1 VDRSPWRSQ
10 RNGRVLR
17 TRAGTVAVVFVKI
30 CGITTEEDALLAV
43 AMGADAIGFNFVPGS
58 PRQVTP
64 TAVRDIVRRL
74 PSDFMTL
81 GVFRDER
88 PERVVEVV
96 NTVGLSGAQLHGR
109 EPMSEARSIRQR
121 VPFLIQA
128 FTAGDEALSSA
139 GNSPADVILVDSPTP
154 GSGRVFD
161 WTLAEGA
168 PGGVRLL
175 LAGGLDPANVAE
187 AIRRVRPWGVDVAS
201 GVETFTGSGHKD
213 PRKLRQFVEIARAV
227 GEEVEADGWE
237 PHGPLEPDQRPYDWA
252 VDQQS

>member
-1 VDRSPWRSQ
+1 
-10 RNGRVLR
+10 
-17 TRAGTVAVVFVKI
+17 VFVKV
-30 CGITTEEDALLAV
+30 CGITSEEDALLGV
-43 AMGADAIGFNFVPGS
+43 AMGADALGFVFAPGS

-64 TAVRDIVRRL
+64 TLVRDIVRRL
-74 PSDFMTL
+74 PSDVMTV

-88 PERVVEVV
+88 PERVVEIV

-109 EPMSEARSIRQR
+109 EPMSEARQIRQR

-128 FTAGDEALSSA
+128 FAAGDPALSSA

-175 LAGGLDPANVAE
+175 LAGGLDPENVAE
-187 AIRRVRPWGVDVAS
+187 AIRRVRPWGVDVNS
-201 GVETFTGSGHKD
+201 GVETFVGSGHKD
-213 PRKLRQFVEIARAV
+213 ARKVRRFIEVARVV
-227 GEEVEADGWE
+227 GEDVEVDGWTPPADFE
-237 PHGPLEPDQRPYDWA
+237 PEHRPYDWS
-252 VDQQS
+252 VDER

>member
-1 VDRSPWRSQ
+1 VAT
-10 RNGRVLR
+10 

-30 CGITTEEDALLAV
+30 CGVTSEEDALLAV

-74 PSDFMTL
+74 PTDAMTI

-109 EPMSEARSIRQR
+109 EPMSEARLIRQR

-128 FTAGDEALSSA
+128 FAAGDEALSSA
-139 GNSPADVILVDSPTP
+139 GNSPADVILVDSPGG

-175 LAGGLDPANVAE
+175 LAGGLDTANVAD
-187 AIRRVRPWGVDVAS
+187 AIRRVRPWGVDVCS

-213 PRKLRQFVEIARAV
+213 PRKLRQFVEIAREV
-227 GEEVEADGWE
+227 GEEVEADGWV
-237 PHGPLEPDQRPYDWA
+237 PPSSLEPDQRPYDWA

>member
-1 VDRSPWRSQ
+1 MAGVP
-10 RNGRVLR
+10 L
-17 TRAGTVAVVFVKI
+17 TRAGTVTHVFVKI
-30 CGITTEEDALLAV
+30 CGVTSEEDALLAV
-43 AMGADAIGFNFVPGS
+43 AMGTDAIGFNFVPGS

-74 PSDFMTL
+74 PTDTMTI

-109 EPMSEARSIRQR
+109 EPMSEARLIRQR

-128 FTAGDEALSSA
+128 FAAGDEALSSA
-139 GNSPADVILVDSPTP
+139 GNSPADVILVDSPGG

-175 LAGGLDPANVAE
+175 LAGGLDTANVAD
-187 AIRRVRPWGVDVAS
+187 AIRRVRPWGVDVCS

-213 PRKLRQFVEIARAV
+213 PRKLRQFVEIAREV
-227 GEEVEADGWE
+227 GEEVEADGWV
-237 PHGPLEPDQRPYDWA
+237 PSRSLEPDQRPYDWA
-252 VDQQS
+252 VDQPS

>member
-1 VDRSPWRSQ
+1 MAGVP
-10 RNGRVLR
+10 L
-17 TRAGTVAVVFVKI
+17 TRAGTVTVVFVKI
-30 CGITTEEDALLAV
+30 CGVTSEEDALLAV
-43 AMGADAIGFNFVPGS
+43 AMGTDAIGFNFVPGS

-74 PSDFMTL
+74 PTDTMTI

-109 EPMSEARSIRQR
+109 EPMSEARLIRQR

-128 FTAGDEALSSA
+128 FAAGDEALSSA
-139 GNSPADVILVDSPTP
+139 GNSPADVILVDSPGG

-175 LAGGLDPANVAE
+175 LAGGLDTANVAD
-187 AIRRVRPWGVDVAS
+187 AIRRVRPWGVDVCS
-201 GVETFTGSGHKD
+201 GVETFVGSGHKE
-213 PRKLRQFVEIARAV
+213 PSKLRQFIEIARDV
-227 GEEVEADGWE
+227 GEEVETDGWA

-252 VDQQS
+252 VDQRP